1 MAGEHNCLDGPL
13 RGGEQDRVA
22 LGDDGAVLMAAATAA
37 AAAASATG
45 GAAGRIRG
53 AAGAGRGED
62 RELDCGFFAGAL
74 GAGDFLLLV
83 DDYFFELGF
92 AVFANV
98 FVDWHLA

>member
-1 MAGEHNCLDGPL
+1 VAGEHNCLDGPL
-13 RGGEQDRVA
+13 RGGEQDRLA
-22 LGDDGAVLMAAATAA
+22 PGDDDGVLMAAATA

-53 AAGAGRGED
+53 AAGARRGED
-62 RELDCGFFAGAL
+62 RELDGGFFAGAL

-83 DDYFFELGF
+83 DDDFFELGF